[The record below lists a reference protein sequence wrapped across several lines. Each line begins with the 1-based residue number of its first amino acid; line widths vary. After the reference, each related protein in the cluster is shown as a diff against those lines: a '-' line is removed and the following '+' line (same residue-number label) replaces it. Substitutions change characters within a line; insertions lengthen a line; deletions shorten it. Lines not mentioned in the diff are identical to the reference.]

1 MPSRFRYAA
10 ILLVVLLAC
19 AACGSP
25 SVASRLAT
33 LDLSQKA
40 AQILLIGVEG
50 AGRPSAESVALLER
64 VPVGGVVLF
73 GFNLPDSPAEAGL
86 YTAALQDAVS
96 RGAALAGRAGSG
108 FQDAVPLI
116 VAIDHEGGSVF
127 RFKGAGITRIPPP
140 SEVGLLGS
148 RCASSLGHAAGA
160 ELRDLGFNMALA
172 PVVELLTDRNARFL
186 GSRSYGREGARVD
199 ADAGA
204 YIRGLQAEGVAAVAK
219 HFPGNAGEDPHRVL
233 PALDVSKEVY
243 ERDFLPRFA
252 SAIGNGV
259 SSIMLSHVVF
269 GALDPDRP
277 ASLSPAISRGELRGR
292 LGFRGVAITDDLG
305 MKALSATMSPER
317 SGVAALVAGADL
329 LMLMDMHAA
338 PRLRDAI
345 VTGRER
351 RPAFARAA
359 RRGGDQDTRAQA
371 SLRDGGRSRSCD
383 PSEEAGR
390 IPVIGGKG
398 RAPHSAMPGLG
409 FQSLIK

>member
-10 ILLVVLLAC
+10 ILLLVLLAC
-19 AACGSP
+19 AACESP
-25 SVASRLAT
+25 SVKSRLAA

-40 AQILLIGVEG
+40 AQVLLIGVEG
-50 AGRPSAESVALLER
+50 AGRPSAETVSLLER
-64 VPVGGVVLF
+64 MPVGGVVLF

-96 RGAALAGRAGSG
+96 RGAVLAGRAGSDSRG
-108 FQDAVPLI
+108 PIPLI

-140 SEVGLLGS
+140 SEVGLRGS

-172 PVVELLTDRNARFL
+172 PVVELLTDRNSRFL

-219 HFPGNAGEDPHRVL
+219 HFPGNAGEDPHHALPVL
-233 PALDVSKEVY
+233 EVSREAY

-252 SAIGNGV
+252 SAIRNGV

-269 GALDPDRP
+269 GALDRDRP
-277 ASLSPAISRGELRGR
+277 ASLSPAVSRGELRER

-329 LMLMDMHAA
+329 LMLVDMHAV

-345 VTGRER
+345 VTAVNEGRLSPKRLDEAVTRILELKLRFGMAAGLDPTIRAGRLADFPSLVER
-351 RPAFARAA
+351 DA
-359 RRGGDQDTRAQA
+359 RRIRACRA
-371 SLRDGGRSRSCD
+371 SASG
-383 PSEEAGR
+383 P
-390 IPVIGGKG
+390 
-398 RAPHSAMPGLG
+398 
-409 FQSLIK
+409 